1 MNFKVKCTRVKENV
15 APRFTVG
22 KVYEVRNGKLFAD
35 KSCRFESWGRPHNGN
50 GDFEALRKWFKD
62 YYEFELVEEHKT
74 KYKAGDKVRVR
85 SDLTN
90 NLHLYKM
97 ENPRNNGWCVVPD
110 MVDLAGKVVTIT
122 EYSALNDGYRVAET
136 KSLVWTD
143 EMFEGLASDYK
154 IGDRVVIEESNIEGM
169 CHYRG
174 RDLIG
179 TIIDVNYTTQTNYP
193 YKVVSSE
200 NEFGI
205 WCKVKCLATENKPEN
220 KPENK
225 KVEDNKMDATKVMN
239 GNVRCVG
246 YKKNEKNFTIGK
258 VYKVKDGRITCD
270 NGFTYNPLT
279 CTTAVEWLLPWYT
292 FEVADEKI
300 VITHDGKTTT
310 ATMYCDDGTKKVATA
325 RCAPEDTFDF
335 NVGAKLA
342 MDRLMEYV
350 ENSKYTVVEVRF
362 DRSNRTYH
370 YKTKDCA
377 AKVGMEIIVPV
388 GAGNRKIECEITNVI
403 SGDHYI
409 GTFPM
414 SDMKEIQIEE
424 VKLYNG
430 KVVCIDSGNCSETM
444 TVGKIYHIVDGVGYA
459 DDGSLLTTKPVKSV
473 DHLNSRFI
481 TLKFLE
487 IVE

>member
-22 KVYEVRNGKLFAD
+22 KVYEVRDGKLFAD
-35 KSCRFESWGRPHNGN
+35 KSCRFESWGKPHNGN

-136 KSLVWTD
+136 KGLLWTD
-143 EMFEGLASDYK
+143 EMFEGLAEEKKYK
-154 IGDRVVIEESNIEGM
+154 FKVGDKVIGN
-169 CHYRG
+169 H
-174 RDLIG
+174 
-179 TIIDVNYTTQTNYP
+179 P
-193 YKVVSSE
+193 
-200 NEFGI
+200 
-205 WCKVKCLATENKPEN
+205 
-220 KPENK
+220 
-225 KVEDNKMDATKVMN
+225 TK
-239 GNVRCVG
+239 
-246 YKKNEKNFTIGK
+246 
-258 VYKVKDGRITCD
+258 
-270 NGFTYNPLT
+270 
-279 CTTAVEWLLPWYT
+279 YT
-292 FEVADEKI
+292 FTRKGWKGIVTKIHESGMFTAKGYGNENHNHPFNGLDPEYFDLNTESDQKI

-335 NVGAKLA
+335 NIGAKLA

-350 ENSKYTVVEVRF
+350 KNSKYTVVQVRF
-362 DRSNRTYH
+362 ARSNRSYH
-370 YKTKDCA
+370 YKTKDTA
-377 AKVGMEIIVPV
+377 AKVGMKIIVPV
-388 GAGNRKIECEITNVI
+388 GTGTGNRKIECEITNVV

-430 KVVCIDSGNCSETM
+430 KVVCTNDGGIPNHL
-444 TVGKIYHIVDGVGYA
+444 TVGKIYTFVNGNCENNIGGMILAIPAKHIKD
-459 DDGSLLTTKPVKSV
+459 
-473 DHLNSRFI
+473 LNSRASF
-481 TLKFLE
+481 KFLE